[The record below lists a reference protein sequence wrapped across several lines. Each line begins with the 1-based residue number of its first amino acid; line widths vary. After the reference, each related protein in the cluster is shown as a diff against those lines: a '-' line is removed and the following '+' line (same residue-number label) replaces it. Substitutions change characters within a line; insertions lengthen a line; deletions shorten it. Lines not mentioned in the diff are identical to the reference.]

1 MVMPFKGRI
10 AAVLAGCAAS
20 VVFLSPPAFAQQ
32 GVIYIQAVP
41 PANLRIERVGYGDLN
56 LATRAGE
63 RALDSRVSRA
73 VENVCLY
80 DQGRWYG
87 LSDPDYTYCTW
98 GAWRRA
104 RPQMMG
110 AVYRARQLAYYRRY

>member
-10 AAVLAGCAAS
+10 AAVLAATAAS
-20 VVFLSPPAFAQQ
+20 FAFLTPPALAQQ
-32 GVIYIQAVP
+32 GTIYIQTVP
-41 PANLRIERVGYGDLN
+41 PENLRIEHVGYADLN

-73 VENVCLY
+73 VEHVCLY
-80 DQGRWYG
+80 DQNRWYG
-87 LSDPDYTYCTW
+87 LGDPDYTYCTW

-110 AVYRARQLAYYRRY
+110 AVYRARRLAYYRRY